1 MPNRNSLSGI
11 GVLVTRPAHQADPLC
26 DRITE
31 AGGQPVRFPLLKI
44 LDNSNSPPVRQQL
57 QRLADY
63 QIAIFVSPNAVQF
76 GLAAIA
82 RLGGLPEGLK
92 LAAVGRGTARRLQKQ
107 LGRAPDLVPEEQF
120 TSEGLLALPGLHGVA
135 GKRILILRGNGGREL
150 LAKTLRERGAEVDY
164 AEVYRRETPE
174 ADAADPGWL
183 DKTDII
189 TLTSSEALENLVS
202 LAEPE
207 QCARLLGKPLVV
219 VSERTETLAREL
231 GFHSSVLV
239 AYQASDEAIL
249 ETIIAWTGNSSK
261 TER

>member
-1 MPNRNSLSGI
+1 MSGT

-76 GLAAIA
+76 GLAAVN
-82 RLGGLPEGLK
+82 RYGSLPEELK
-92 LAAVGRGTARRLQKQ
+92 LAAVGRGTARTLEQQ
-107 LGRAPDLVPEEQF
+107 LGHPPDLVPPEQF
-120 TSEGLLALPGLHGVA
+120 NSEGLLGLAGLQAVA

-150 LAKTLRERGAEVDY
+150 LASTLRDRGAVVDY
-164 AEVYRRETPE
+164 AEVYRREAPSSE
-174 ADAADPGWL
+174 AAEPGWL

-189 TLTSSEALENLVS
+189 TVTSSEALEHLMA
-202 LAEPE
+202 LTDAE
-207 QCARLLGKPLVV
+207 QQARLFDKPLVV
-219 VSERTETLAREL
+219 VSERTATRAHEL

-239 AYQASDEAIL
+239 AHQASDEAIM
-249 ETIIAWTGNSSK
+249 EVVTAWAANIFK
-261 TER
+261 VER